1 MEEKQ
6 YLPDIITEVKP
17 GDLFQVKNFDEI
29 KTALEGILAE
39 YKDFKLTEDNYSEA
53 KEIRARLNKASTAFD
68 TRRKEVQ
75 KDYLKP
81 FEYGKNQI
89 DELIKMIKD
98 VSVEIDKQVKEHDEA
113 VKLAK
118 KTDIEELYKTFS
130 NPHNL
135 PLEKCWNEKWLNA
148 TCSVKS
154 IEKDMTAFFD
164 KVEQD
169 LNTISSLVED
179 EERREMTRKFYLES
193 LDMGEAIVKEKSI
206 FELTHKKATEQ
217 PTVAHPEDEEV
228 EEFILTI
235 EGTKSQ
241 LLEVRDYLKQKGL
254 VFKFERRN

>member
-1 MEEKQ
+1 MEERQ

-39 YKDFKLTEDNYSEA
+39 YKDFKLTEKNYSEA

-98 VSVEIDKQVKEHDEA
+98 VSGEIDKQVKEHDEA

-118 KTDIEELYKTFS
+118 KADIEELYKTLN

-148 TCSVKS
+148 TCSAKS
-154 IEKDMTAFFD
+154 IEKDMSAFFD

-179 EERREMTRKFYLES
+179 EERREMTKKFYLES

-206 FELTHKKATEQ
+206 FELTHKKAVEK
-217 PTVAHPEDEEV
+217 PNVAHSDDEEV

-241 LLEVRDYLKQKGL
+241 LLEVRNYLKQKGL

>member
-6 YLPDIITEVKP
+6 YLPDIITEVEP

-29 KTALEGILAE
+29 KTALEGILVK

-98 VSVEIDKQVKEHDEA
+98 VSVEIDKQVKEHNEA

-118 KTDIEELYKTFS
+118 
-130 NPHNL
+130 NP
-135 PLEKCWNEKWLNA
+135 
-148 TCSVKS
+148 
-154 IEKDMTAFFD
+154 
-164 KVEQD
+164 
-169 LNTISSLVED
+169 
-179 EERREMTRKFYLES
+179 
-193 LDMGEAIVKEKSI
+193 
-206 FELTHKKATEQ
+206 
-217 PTVAHPEDEEV
+217 
-228 EEFILTI
+228 ILRSYI
-235 EGTKSQ
+235 KLSQ
-241 LLEVRDYLKQKGL
+241 ILIIYHLRSAGM
-254 VFKFERRN
+254 RNG